1 MQSDLLNES
10 SSLTL
15 EMALCMEKDFHRNVD
30 VLLRM
35 QTRHDATEMR
45 KHTRKIKV
53 DPNVAA

>member
-35 QTRHDATEMR
+35 
-45 KHTRKIKV
+45 
-53 DPNVAA
+53 